1 MTDNTELVVDGIRFR
16 ASVGANGDHNL
27 VGIESLVRGNFNWWS
42 KSSVEVLMLARW
54 LEGVGAMIQIKERE
68 HAARM
73 ERGGA

>member
-27 VGIESLVRGNFNWWS
+27 VGAEGTAEGKFHWWS
-42 KSSVEVLMLARW
+42 RSSGEVLMLARW

-73 ERGGA
+73 ARGGA